1 MFREDQITFPIKLI
15 WTKRPTSPTSPDS
28 ETVNDTQRNGKPKSG
43 ETKKKRSRF
52 SEDEKKDLFI
62 RKRG

>member
-1 MFREDQITFPIKLI
+1 M
-15 WTKRPTSPTSPDS
+15 SPTSPDS